1 MVQLLQPYMTTGKT
15 TALTIQTFVGKVM
28 YLLFKMLS
36 RLVTAFLPR
45 SKCLL
50 ILWLQ
55 SPSAVILEPKKIK
68 CHCLEHSQIHSMKL
82 PSPWHQNQRHKKKKR
97 KLQPISLRN
106 TDTKILHKILANQIQ
121 QYIQRIINHDQV
133 GFDKIQHPSL
143 IKKTFTKVGE
153 EKFQHNKGHLQ
164 QSQSQHNI

>member
-1 MVQLLQPYMTTGKT
+1 MAAVTIRSDFGTQENKVSLFRTLPNSFYEATITMTPKPKTLQ
-15 TALTIQTFVGKVM
+15 
-28 YLLFKMLS
+28 
-36 RLVTAFLPR
+36 
-45 SKCLL
+45 
-50 ILWLQ
+50 
-55 SPSAVILEPKKIK
+55 
-68 CHCLEHSQIHSMKL
+68 
-82 PSPWHQNQRHKKKKR
+82 KR

-106 TDTKILHKILANQIQ
+106 IDTKILHKILANQIQ

-143 IKKTFTKVGE
+143 IKRTFTKVGG